1 MTLPKPKQPPVLTIN
16 STPKRP
22 KEAQRAV
29 FDRAT
34 ADIEDADDHNF
45 DLMKNE
51 GQMDEDYSLNEASS
65 AMSDQPSNGPNNHF
79 NKKFNE

>member
-1 MTLPKPKQPPVLTIN
+1 
-16 STPKRP
+16 
-22 KEAQRAV
+22 
-29 FDRAT
+29 
-34 ADIEDADDHNF
+34 
-45 DLMKNE
+45 MKNE